1 MHEYFYPILFGIILL
16 QLYFMPDIRLGVV
29 TAIVIIFLAINGINK
44 RTILSN
50 TIENKIV
57 LAYITY
63 NTVSI
68 VLYVI
73 NGIPLSVF
81 VAEWS
86 NSILPILFYYF
97 AQKNIDNSSTFYEK
111 TLYVLILSF
120 AIGFYLWIS
129 ESSMYRIFMNTTEGL
144 GTDLLFFQSL
154 FGLTATGAFGII
166 GFIISASLIFK
177 SNGANGK
184 IALIICAIAAMLTF
198 RRAALLVLL
207 MAIIAFHYLGYYKY
221 RYIKRIYI
229 VAELI
234 FFYLVYMVVY
244 DQYGNLID
252 SVFERGGMISDAFET
267 RNAAWEHAFDY
278 PYLITGRGLGS
289 VGHKALEYSEI
300 LIPDGNYFKIIAET
314 GIIGFSLFASILV
327 LATVNGIKNLRE
339 DYMQLGIVLAMC
351 LIAVGSNI
359 FTYQSIAPIFWF
371 SVGKLLL
378 RNKVSPCKSIGV
390 ENHRTTS

>member
-1 MHEYFYPILFGIILL
+1 
-16 QLYFMPDIRLGVV
+16 MPDIRLGVV

-68 VLYVI
+68 VLYAI

-86 NSILPILFYYF
+86 NSILPIFFYYF
-97 AQKNIDNSSTFYEK
+97 AQKNIENSSTFYEK

-120 AIGFYLWIS
+120 VIGFYLWIS
-129 ESSMYRIFMNTTEGL
+129 ESGMYRIFMNTTEGL

-234 FFYLVYMVVY
+234 FFYLVYIVVY
-244 DQYGNLID
+244 DQYGNLIN

-267 RNAAWEHAFDY
+267 RNEAWKHAFDY

-327 LATVNGIKNLRE
+327 LATVSGIKNLRE

-359 FTYQSIAPIFWF
+359 LTYQSIAPIFWF

-378 RNKVSPCKSIGV
+378 KNKVYPCRSIGA
-390 ENHRTTS
+390 ENYRTTS